1 MYGDKVYAGLLD
13 GRLVALDKD
22 TGRPAWSVQTTPIG
36 EDYSITGAPRV
47 VGGKVVIGNSGAEYG
62 VRGYITAY
70 DAETGDEAWR
80 FYTVPGNPSDGFE
93 NEAMRVA
100 AGTWSGEWWALG
112 GGGTVWDGYAYDPEA
127 NLLYVGTGNG
137 SPWARD
143 IRSPLGG
150 DNLYLSSILAINPD
164 NGELVW
170 YYQTTPG
177 DDWDYTAVQPMMLLD
192 LAIDG
197 RERRVIVQ
205 APKNGFFY
213 VLDRLTGAFIS
224 AEKFADDVTWAS
236 AIDQETGRPIENP
249 LARYGRT
256 GPAYLSPGPGGAHN
270 WSPMSWNPE
279 AGLVYTPTSNSQ
291 MLYSLATE
299 FEYRP
304 GVFNTGV
311 PFGRG
316 GQDAPEPPPTSGN
329 GPMLVARDPV
339 TNTEAWRR
347 EGGHSGTLST
357 AGGLVFS
364 ESGGILRALDAGTGA
379 VLWESP
385 PIGQVASPVTFELDG
400 KQYIATLAGTL
411 GGGGGRGG
419 RGGGG
424 GGTPR
429 PPTPPR
435 VFTFALP

>member
-1 MYGDKVYAGLLD
+1 V
-13 GRLVALDKD
+13 
-22 TGRPAWSVQTTPIG
+22 I
-36 EDYSITGAPRV
+36 
-47 VGGKVVIGNSGAEYG
+47 IGNSGAEYG

-70 DAETGDEAWR
+70 DAETGEEAWR
-80 FYTVPGNPSDGFE
+80 FYTVPGNPNDGFE
-93 NEAMRVA
+93 NAAMRVA
-100 AGTWSGEWWALG
+100 AGTWSGQWWVLG

-192 LAIDG
+192 LTIDG

-213 VLDRLTGAFIS
+213 VIDRLTGAFIS

-236 AIDQETGRPIENP
+236 AIDPETGRPIESP
-249 LARYGRT
+249 LARYGTT
-256 GPAYLSPGPGGAHN
+256 GPVYLSPGPGGAHN

-279 AGLVYTPTSNSQ
+279 AGLVYIPTSNSQ
-291 MLYSLATE
+291 FLYSLTSE
-299 FEYRP
+299 FEYQP

-316 GQDAPEPPPTSGN
+316 ADAPEPPPTSGN

-339 TNTEAWRR
+339 TNREAWRR

-357 AGGLVFS
+357 GGGLVFS
-364 ESGGILRALDAGTGA
+364 ENGGVLRALDARTGE
-379 VLWESP
+379 VRWESA

-400 KQYIATLAGTL
+400 RQYIATLAGTL
-411 GGGGGRGG
+411 GGGGGGRGG
-419 RGGGG
+419 RGGAGRGG
-424 GGTPR
+424 APDGPPP

-435 VFTFALP
+435 VHLFALP